1 MKKIAVLI
9 FSLLMIVLMLSG
21 CGGKADSPD
30 ETTTASSANT
40 AEVVEDMPTIL
51 NTAEYTLY
59 QNIFY
64 NDMKSDY
71 NGKEAV
77 KEGTF
82 ATITDAFNN
91 TTRYYV
97 WGYNDQTKCC
107 DWQWEIKIDD
117 TSDLPKNGCLV
128 QVKGTYEENEAALDK
143 FWIINP
149 EITVEKAF
157 DGRDCDIDMQAMD
170 NTLER
175 VQCANIVNKKESFE
189 GKTVKCYGRILNET
203 TLQDPYNDN
212 SWTIEIAG
220 DFEVPAFGTL
230 VEVSG
235 VIQDGKLVNCEVSE
249 SSNY

>member
-1 MKKIAVLI
+1 MKKYIAIILSV
-9 FSLLMIVLMLSG
+9 LMITAVLSG
-21 CGGKADSPD
+21 CGGKADSSD
-30 ETTTASSANT
+30 KTTNPAANS
-40 AEVVEDMPTIL
+40 AEVVEAMPTVL

-71 NGKEAV
+71 SGKEAV

-82 ATITDAFNN
+82 ATVTDAYNN

-107 DWQWEIKIDD
+107 DWQWELKIDD
-117 TSDLPKNGCLV
+117 VSDLPTNGSLIKV
-128 QVKGTYEENEAALDK
+128 TGIYEENEAALDN

-157 DGRDCDIDMQAMD
+157 AGRDCDIDMQAMD

-175 VQCANIVNKKESFE
+175 VQCANIVNKKEAFE

-203 TLQDPYNDN
+203 TLQDPYYDN

-220 DFEVPAFGTL
+220 DYEVPAFGTM
-230 VEVSG
+230 VEINA
-235 VIQDGKLVNCEVSE
+235 VIQDGKLTPCELTE
-249 SSNY
+249 STNY